1 MLEGHVIAKMHQHN
15 AEYALVLL
23 PPITL
28 LNPLRCTSKV
38 CTCMYVCMYVCMY
51 ACMHVCMYVCVYV
64 CVLIDLGVPAVM
76 GAFCFQ
82 GRAGTFAGA
91 LGSRGSLAIVCRGNA
106 KMNGDQRIDRITNV
120 GRRVPIVSLSSFERC
135 KLCSCLLY
143 TSPSPRD

>member
-1 MLEGHVIAKMHQHN
+1 MYVCMYMH
-15 AEYALVLL
+15 
-23 PPITL
+23 
-28 LNPLRCTSKV
+28 V
-38 CTCMYVCMYVCMY
+38 CTCMYVCMYVHACMCMY
-51 ACMHVCMYVCVYV
+51 VCTCTYVCMHACMHVCMHMYVCMYVCMHACMHVCMYVCMYV

-135 KLCSCLLY
+135 KLCSVYMCE
-143 TSPSPRD
+143 R